1 MKKHGR
7 LNAKLNASRFIVVF
21 LSIIAQV
28 LAVIALFFILG
39 RRFALIA
46 YAMSAIGFL
55 LLIFIMDRQ
64 ISAVYKLPWMFLFL
78 TFPVAGV
85 IIYFTFGNVRVG
97 KKQMKKYRAVFSE
110 AKEDYKQEEV
120 FSRLE
125 KSGSKGV
132 GAIKYI
138 ANATSMPVF
147 DNSLC
152 EYLPSGEIY
161 FAKML
166 EELKKAEE
174 YIFIEYFVLENGYM
188 WDEIHKII
196 LDKMKCGVKAYVMYD
211 DVGSMK
217 SVRASY
223 YKKLKKEGIFA
234 KKFHKFVPVVSV
246 SHNNR
251 DHRKICVVDG
261 KVAFTGGVNLSD
273 EYINV
278 THPLGRWIDTGVIIR
293 GQAVDS
299 LIKMFIQ
306 NYNMAGGIELD
317 EKDFVKT
324 SHEEYS
330 DGFIM
335 PYGDAPAPIMSEHVG
350 ENVYL
355 DIINRS
361 DRYLYITTPYLIVD
375 TNILTALKTAV
386 RRGVD
391 VRIIIPTIPDKKLIY
406 ILTKSMS
413 HELLLSGV
421 KIYRYKDGFMHS
433 KTFLSDDE
441 VATVGSVNLDYRSFL
456 HHFENGV
463 IMTGNSAINDIYADF
478 MRLFDNECTEA
489 TEKEIRLRWYER
501 VIKVFLNLLAP
512 LF

>member
-1 MKKHGR
+1 
-7 LNAKLNASRFIVVF
+7 
-21 LSIIAQV
+21 
-28 LAVIALFFILG
+28 
-39 RRFALIA
+39 
-46 YAMSAIGFL
+46 
-55 LLIFIMDRQ
+55 
-64 ISAVYKLPWMFLFL
+64 
-78 TFPVAGV
+78 
-85 IIYFTFGNVRVG
+85 
-97 KKQMKKYRAVFSE
+97 
-110 AKEDYKQEEV
+110 
-120 FSRLE
+120 
-125 KSGSKGV
+125 
-132 GAIKYI
+132 
-138 ANATSMPVF
+138 
-147 DNSLC
+147 
-152 EYLPSGEIY
+152 
-161 FAKML
+161 
-166 EELKKAEE
+166 
-174 YIFIEYFVLENGYM
+174 
-188 WDEIHKII
+188 
-196 LDKMKCGVKAYVMYD
+196 
-211 DVGSMK
+211 
-217 SVRASY
+217 
-223 YKKLKKEGIFA
+223 
-234 KKFHKFVPVVSV
+234 
-246 SHNNR
+246 
-251 DHRKICVVDG
+251 
-261 KVAFTGGVNLSD
+261 
-273 EYINV
+273 
-278 THPLGRWIDTGVIIR
+278 
-293 GQAVDS
+293 
-299 LIKMFIQ
+299 
-306 NYNMAGGIELD
+306 
-317 EKDFVKT
+317 
-324 SHEEYS
+324 
-330 DGFIM
+330 M